1 MAAVELSSYGNE
13 FPFIYWF
20 LQGRKTMAL
29 FKARI
34 LQLAKLDKRLP
45 ARQDDAKW
53 ALKMSDVIVS
63 YTDGINVTTQLDK

>member
-1 MAAVELSSYGNE
+1 MNLAASVEKKRRGERKCSRQALRFLVKTMAAVELSSYGNE

-34 LQLAKLDKRLP
+34 HSPIGEVGQA
-45 ARQDDAKW
+45 
-53 ALKMSDVIVS
+53 
-63 YTDGINVTTQLDK
+63 